1 MAKPTGLPPSLEGG
15 RFFCC
20 SRRGRGWGRLPANMR
35 SVISRAL
42 LPITGYWSLLL
53 VLSIQAN
60 SPDGPAG
67 FLLPVIVLA
76 GLPVVILA
84 SIILFRDAHAHGSL
98 LALRDDLTGV
108 GNRRAFVT
116 QSQILIRKA
125 KPGTLGLI
133 LLDVDGLKQLN
144 DSCGHQA
151 GDELL
156 EKVAKHIDSK
166 GKLYRMGENVAILV
180 DRSTGQHMTV
190 LMQALDPFIATFES
204 CGHAHEVRVSF
215 GSTSNRENEKFQELF
230 RRADDSLIQHKRQL
244 YSQGRFNE
252 RRGPLEAEPAT
263 GVSPSALDDTE
274 DDPSPQRSG
283 RLRLLG

>member
-1 MAKPTGLPPSLEGG
+1 
-15 RFFCC
+15 
-20 SRRGRGWGRLPANMR
+20 MR
-35 SVISRAL
+35 SVMSRAL
-42 LPITGYWSLLL
+42 LPITGYWCLLL
-53 VLSIQAN
+53 ALSIQAN

-67 FLLPVIVLA
+67 FLLPAIVLA

-84 SIILFRDAHAHGSL
+84 SLILFRDAHAHGSL

-166 GKLYRMGENVAILV
+166 GKLYRIGGDEFAILV

-215 GSTSNRENEKFQELF
+215 GSTSNRQNEKFQELF

-263 GVSPSALDDTE
+263 GVAPSILDGTE
-274 DDPSPQRSG
+274 DDPTTQRSG

>member
-1 MAKPTGLPPSLEGG
+1 
-15 RFFCC
+15 
-20 SRRGRGWGRLPANMR
+20 MR
-35 SVISRAL
+35 VIVCRAL
-42 LPITGYWSLLL
+42 LPITGYWALLL
-53 VLSIQAN
+53 ALSLQAN
-60 SPDGPAG
+60 KPDSPAG
-67 FLLPVIVLA
+67 FLLPTIVLA
-76 GLPVVILA
+76 GLPVVFLA
-84 SIILFRDAHAHGSL
+84 SLILFRDAHASGSL

-125 KPGTLGLI
+125 KPGALGLI

-156 EKVAKHIDSK
+156 EKVAKHIEAK
-166 GKLYRMGENVAILV
+166 GKIYRIGGDEFAILV
-180 DRSTGQHMTV
+180 DRTTGQHMTS
-190 LMQALDPFIATFES
+190 LMQALEPFIDTFEA

-252 RRGPLEAEPAT
+252 RRGPLEAEPETQSEAEEEI
-263 GVSPSALDDTE
+263 GGSL
-274 DDPSPQRSG
+274 RSG
-283 RLRLLG
+283 RLKLLG